1 MMKKWFG
8 AIALAVALSWSR
20 PAAASSYFAT
30 AALLL
35 DETHRSDDWMQSHYG
50 DQKLADILH
59 QLSEAR
65 VKCSRALLVPKEA
78 DRAHPHLLLALEASE
93 RAMAAALEGE
103 SKHFIHLVMQAF
115 EEERTFRAILTQEN
129 IKLPELDRPRK

>member
-1 MMKKWFG
+1 PRSDVLDGGRSGGQNARRRPRPHEKACRTISRRGGARYRGKARRDGRQRKGIHMMKKWFG

-65 VKCSRALLVPKEA
+65 V
-78 DRAHPHLLLALEASE
+78 
-93 RAMAAALEGE
+93 
-103 SKHFIHLVMQAF
+103 
-115 EEERTFRAILTQEN
+115 
-129 IKLPELDRPRK
+129 